1 MKEIEYSELVS
12 RVVLLCLDAAYN
24 LPGDVTAAIGE
35 ALSREK
41 SDLGKDFLRQYLQNA
56 EIARNESMPICQD
69 TGTSVFFVTMGEDV
83 KIVGGSLNRALNEAT
98 AIACQQGYL
107 RKSIVSEPLF
117 KRQNTGDNTPPI
129 VHLELVP
136 GDKLKIIIAPKGGGA
151 ENMSAIKMFAPSA
164 SRQDI
169 INFIADT
176 VIKAGGNPC
185 PPTVVG
191 VGIGGNF
198 EKVALLAK
206 TALLRHLGRPNPNPD
221 YAALEQDILTAINS
235 SGVGPQGLGGTTTA
249 FAVHIEY
256 FPCHIASLPV
266 AVNLNCHASRH
277 AELEI

>member
-1 MKEIEYSELVS
+1 
-12 RVVLLCLDAAYN
+12 
-24 LPGDVTAAIGE
+24 
-35 ALSREK
+35 
-41 SDLGKDFLRQYLQNA
+41 
-56 EIARNESMPICQD
+56 
-69 TGTSVFFVTMGEDV
+69 
-83 KIVGGSLNRALNEAT
+83 
-98 AIACQQGYL
+98 
-107 RKSIVSEPLF
+107 
-117 KRQNTGDNTPPI
+117 
-129 VHLELVP
+129 
-136 GDKLKIIIAPKGGGA
+136 
-151 ENMSAIKMFAPSA
+151 MFAPSA

-235 SGVGPQGLGGTTTA
+235 SGVGPQGLGGNTTA